1 MTLAF
6 FTFHVSR
13 FTCPF
18 AHAVRTCN
26 PTFDLVARLGDH
38 ACMRANRPKNQL
50 RIIGGAWRGR
60 MIAFAERADLR
71 PTPDR
76 VRETL
81 FNWLAPVVRG
91 SRCLDL
97 YAGSGALGL
106 EAASRGA
113 AEVVLVDHE
122 PQVAAALREQLA
134 RLQATQVEVVQADV
148 SQWLQGPSRPFDIVF
163 LDPPFHHELL
173 PACMRLLETHGW
185 LAPDALIYIEA
196 EKTWRPDLPAGWS
209 LYRSKQAGQV
219 GYHLARCT
227 VTEPGRA

>member
-1 MTLAF
+1 MAIL
-6 FTFHVSR
+6 
-13 FTCPF
+13 F
-18 AHAVRTCN
+18 ADAVRSYK
-26 PTFDLVARLGDH
+26 PIFDLESCLGH
-38 ACMRANRPKNQL
+38 HSHMRANRPKNQL

-60 MIAFAERADLR
+60 MIAFADLADLR

-113 AEVVLVDHE
+113 AGVVLVDHA
-122 PQVAAALREQLA
+122 PQVVATLREQVA

-148 SQWLQGPSRPFDIVF
+148 LRWLQGPSRPFDIVF
-163 LDPPFHHELL
+163 LDPPYRRDLL
-173 PACMRLLETHGW
+173 PGCMRLLETQGW
-185 LAPDALIYIEA
+185 LAPEASIYIEA
-196 EKTWRPDLPAGWS
+196 EKAWRPELPEGWS

-219 GYHLARCT
+219 GYHLARRIMT
-227 VTEPGRA
+227 AQ